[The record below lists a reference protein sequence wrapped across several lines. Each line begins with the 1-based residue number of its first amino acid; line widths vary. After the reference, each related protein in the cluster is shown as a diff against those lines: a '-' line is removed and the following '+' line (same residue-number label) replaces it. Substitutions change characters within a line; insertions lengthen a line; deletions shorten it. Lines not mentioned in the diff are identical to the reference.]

1 MDVLGG
7 RLPAHLAL
15 LRGGDQRVRRRRHF
29 AVGGRAGSRRVACGH
44 VNVHSVISAAVSCI
58 MSWHFNVDGPHRP
71 SLAAVCIIPCL
82 ISEPPM
88 IRVLRV

>member
-15 LRGGDQRVRRRRHF
+15 LRRGDQRVRRRRHF
-29 AVGGRAGSRRVACGH
+29 AVGGGARSRRVACGH
-44 VNVHSVISAAVSCI
+44 VNVHPVISTAVSCI

-71 SLAAVCIIPCL
+71 SLAAVCIVPCL
-82 ISEPPM
+82 ISELPM
-88 IRVLRV
+88 I